1 MIRRPPRSTLFPYTT
16 LFRSLK
22 GFGAKMEEKIR
33 AGLGQAQVTEHRLLL
48 NEAETQANAL
58 VEYLKAGGAVHE
70 IAVAGGYRPRR
81 GTIGGPGVVVDSG
94 GTAEGMD
101 PV

>member
-1 MIRRPPRSTLFPYTT
+1 
-16 LFRSLK
+16 
-22 GFGAKMEEKIR
+22 MEEKIR

-70 IAVAGGYRPRR
+70 IAVAGGHRPR
-81 GTIGGPGVVVDSG
+81 GATIGGLAVVGNRGDNPPAIGPVVWCPEV
-94 GTAEGMD
+94 AEGLS
-101 PV
+101 PGEARATVKLRGG

>member
-1 MIRRPPRSTLFPYTT
+1 
-16 LFRSLK
+16 
-22 GFGAKMEEKIR
+22 MEEKIR

-70 IAVAGGYRPRR
+70 IAVAGRYRRRR
-81 GTIGGPGVVVDSG
+81 GTNGGLGVLVASDDN
-94 GTAEGMD
+94 AKGMD
-101 PV
+101 RVVRYSPDAKGLSPGETRATGKLPRG

>member
-1 MIRRPPRSTLFPYTT
+1 
-16 LFRSLK
+16 
-22 GFGAKMEEKIR
+22 MEEKIR

-70 IAVAGGYRPRR
+70 IAVAGGYRRR
-81 GTIGGPGVVVDSG
+81 RETIGGLDVLVASDDS
-94 GTAEGMD
+94 AEGMGRVVWD
-101 PV
+101 PEVAKGLSQGATRATRSEEHTSG